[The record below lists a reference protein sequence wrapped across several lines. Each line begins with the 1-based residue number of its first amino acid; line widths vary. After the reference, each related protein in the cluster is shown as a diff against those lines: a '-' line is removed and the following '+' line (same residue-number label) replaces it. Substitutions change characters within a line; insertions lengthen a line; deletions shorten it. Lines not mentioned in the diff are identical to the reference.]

1 MLSNCLLRRKL
12 LHIHGGDLQV
22 AVHEL
27 RESLIR
33 GELSSEGVRE
43 AGEHE
48 KPNM

>member
-12 LHIHGGDLQV
+12 LRICGGDLQV
-22 AVHEL
+22 AVHKL

-33 GELSSEGVRE
+33 GKLSSDGVRE
-43 AGEHE
+43 AGEHK